1 MEKALIAG
9 FQVEPFNT
17 DTRNRRQRTVLPVQ
31 SRNSHI
37 RSLPSLI
44 QTVLNRAY
52 PFSERKKKNGRKLFY
67 IRSVTSDGIGS
78 LASIADHFGKD

>member
-1 MEKALIAG
+1 MTENFFLTLEKALIAG

-37 RSLPSLI
+37 RKLPSLI

-52 PFSERKKKNGRKLFY
+52 PFSERKKKMVESF
-67 IRSVTSDGIGS
+67 
-78 LASIADHFGKD
+78 SIFAVLHLTA